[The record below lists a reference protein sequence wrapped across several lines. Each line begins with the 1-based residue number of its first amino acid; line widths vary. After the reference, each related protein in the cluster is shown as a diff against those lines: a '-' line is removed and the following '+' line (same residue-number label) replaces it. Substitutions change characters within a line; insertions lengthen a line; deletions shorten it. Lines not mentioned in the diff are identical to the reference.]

1 MANQIG
7 EFFSAFPDQEEAKS
21 GIATHIHKFWEPRM
35 RNLILD
41 GIDQKNLPTLLPLV
55 RQALEQH
62 GACLAAKNCR
72 RVRLEQL
79 SISEIFFKLV
89 RQFQLI

>member
-1 MANQIG
+1 MDIDNLVHMANQIG

-41 GIDQKNLPTLLPLV
+41 GIDQQTFADIVALGAASLGTTWRMPCGQKLP
-55 RQALEQH
+55 
-62 GACLAAKNCR
+62 
-72 RVRLEQL
+72 RVRLDQNQ
-79 SISEIFFKLV
+79 S
-89 RQFQLI
+89 